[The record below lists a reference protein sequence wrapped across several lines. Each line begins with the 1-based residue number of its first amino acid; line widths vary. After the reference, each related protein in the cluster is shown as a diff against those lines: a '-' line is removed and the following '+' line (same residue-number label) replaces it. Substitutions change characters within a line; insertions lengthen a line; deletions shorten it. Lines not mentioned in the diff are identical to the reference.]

1 MFTVDASRIRTLM
14 FEKGING
21 VTELARQAQINA
33 ATATK
38 VLKDGT
44 KVTIR
49 TLGTL
54 AKFFNVNGDELIL
67 KE

>member
-1 MFTVDASRIRTLM
+1 M
-14 FEKGING
+14 FEKNING
-21 VTELARQAQINA
+21 VYELARQAQINA

-38 VLKDGT
+38 VLKDGA

-67 KE
+67 KK